1 MEQPPATPSEGIKIS
16 TADFTTK
23 RIMGAILVVA
33 LLALGIA
40 WIGLSING
48 FPGWIN
54 IVFIL
59 IAILLLIVTV
69 YLFFSKT

>member
-1 MEQPPATPSEGIKIS
+1 MEQPSATPSEGIKIT

-33 LLALGIA
+33 ILALGIA
-40 WIGLSING
+40 WIGLSIKG

-54 IVFIL
+54 IIFIL
-59 IAILLLIVTV
+59 IAILLLIVIV
-69 YLFFSKT
+69 YLFLSKS

>member
-1 MEQPPATPSEGIKIS
+1 MEQENVAGEGIKIT

-23 RIMGAILVVA
+23 RVMGAILVVA
-33 LLALGIA
+33 ILGLGIA
-40 WIGLSING
+40 WIGLSISG

-59 IAILLLIVTV
+59 VAILLLIVIV
-69 YLFFSKT
+69 YLFFSKS